1 MASLNYMQTTT
12 FKFCLRFFILYYNFG
27 AAALAARM
35 LYALCVFHKGS
46 ILWAKVKMSMQYQ
59 RKHISPNFNLLQNY
73 FLRCHFFIL
82 RMQQRW
88 DLKQMVDHNSQDTPW
103 TIFSNV
109 LCSLAFLFNDNHLLK
124 NASCKVWLLDMVS
137 KVFQDIWANSKIES
151 GLYYNMSIIGWN
163 CDRKCNRNRLI
174 VRDNSVPSLPCNQR
188 KCTHSHRCDPS

>member
-1 MASLNYMQTTT
+1 MQTTT

-82 RMQQRW
+82 R
-88 DLKQMVDHNSQDTPW
+88 
-103 TIFSNV
+103 
-109 LCSLAFLFNDNHLLK
+109 
-124 NASCKVWLLDMVS
+124 
-137 KVFQDIWANSKIES
+137 IW
-151 GLYYNMSIIGWN
+151 
-163 CDRKCNRNRLI
+163 C
-174 VRDNSVPSLPCNQR
+174 NSVETWN
-188 KCTHSHRCDPS
+188 KWWITTHKIHRGQYFLMSCVVWPFFSMITIYSKTLVAKFDFWTWWARFFKIFEPTAK